1 MQSISLLA
9 RQPRADDVAS
19 TYKTFLPTAFMIDR
33 QTTSIM
39 LLLWTLFISGCL
51 NTGTAQ
57 FYRGPKRP
65 PSETATV
72 LATPG
77 LACPEIRTVN
87 GIRLDSKR
95 NAELLP
101 GDKIIEVY
109 CREILIRDPFGGWYG
124 HEFLRLS
131 VNAGHAYELRAR
143 TEGSG
148 RAFSY
153 GSRCTM
159 WIVDKATNR
168 KVSEIIER
176 KTRVQR

>member
-1 MQSISLLA
+1 
-9 RQPRADDVAS
+9 
-19 TYKTFLPTAFMIDR
+19 MIDR
-33 QTTSIM
+33 QTPNV
-39 LLLWTLFISGCL
+39 LLVLWLLALSGCL
-51 NTGTAQ
+51 STGTAQ
-57 FYRGPKRP
+57 LYPGPKRP

-72 LATPG
+72 FAAPG
-77 LACPEIRTVN
+77 LACPEIRSVN
-87 GIRLDSKR
+87 GIRLDWKR

-101 GDKIIEVY
+101 GEKIIEVY
-109 CREILIRDPFGGWYG
+109 CREILVRDPFGGWYG

-159 WIVDKATNR
+159 WIVDKATNG
-168 KVSEIIER
+168 KVSELIER
-176 KTRVQR
+176 KARVQR